1 MSDNKHSESEFYYL
15 EELEFQEEK
24 EVCSTH
30 DLDRLVAI
38 GLLEKRC

>member
-1 MSDNKHSESEFYYL
+1 MTINTLRVNFIIL
-15 EELEFQEEK
+15 ELEFQEEK

-30 DLDRLVAI
+30 DLDRLVAV